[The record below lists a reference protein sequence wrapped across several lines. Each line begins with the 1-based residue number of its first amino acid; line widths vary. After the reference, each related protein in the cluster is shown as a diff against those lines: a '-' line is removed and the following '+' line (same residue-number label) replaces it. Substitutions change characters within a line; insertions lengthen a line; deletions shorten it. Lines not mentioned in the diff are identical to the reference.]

1 MTDEAAS
8 CAAAVATANSI
19 RPCTVPDSSAL
30 QPRLREA
37 YFHDSYRMTVDDPHC
52 LALGLFLRAAS
63 QTPRWVERPMGL
75 RNRIV
80 AVGPEEPGRAAWGGS
95 REAAGGLPTR
105 PARWHLHPDLGV
117 GRRSETLNIDCRL
130 QGTQVSEKDAR
141 FGSTA
146 ARRFRDQDARQPTL
160 RPGCWT
166 AAFLPLT
173 VTARSRPLRLA
184 ALLSFISLR
193 IPGVANGH
201 AGRIPCRLALPEP
214 PGSTSRLGDLRLLR

>member
-146 ARRFRDQDARQPTL
+146 VGRFVDQPARLPSFELDRQTADTRENPDSART
-160 RPGCWT
+160 GCW
-166 AAFLPLT
+166 
-173 VTARSRPLRLA
+173 RK
-184 ALLSFISLR
+184 
-193 IPGVANGH
+193 
-201 AGRIPCRLALPEP
+201 
-214 PGSTSRLGDLRLLR
+214 STSRHLT

>member
-146 ARRFRDQDARQPTL
+146 ESRFADLAAELRSFKLDGRAAATRENPDSART
-160 RPGCWT
+160 GCW
-166 AAFLPLT
+166 
-173 VTARSRPLRLA
+173 RK
-184 ALLSFISLR
+184 
-193 IPGVANGH
+193 
-201 AGRIPCRLALPEP
+201 
-214 PGSTSRLGDLRLLR
+214 STSRHLT